1 MNTNRRDFLKD
12 TAFAAF
18 AAGLAGCATS
28 KAAGGGATGSLV
40 GFRTAPMD
48 RIRVGFIGVGERGM
62 AALHRVMLF
71 KGVEVTAVGDIRTE
85 AAEEGVAFLKK
96 WKLPGSD
103 AVKAYCGKEDS
114 WKALCEDPN
123 VDILYILTPAHLHTE
138 MIIYGLEC
146 GKHVLIEV
154 PGCQTIEQG
163 WRIVRAAEKAQ
174 RHCYM
179 LENRCFRELETLA
192 YSMCHQDVLGEL
204 AYAEGAYI
212 HPLAWRH
219 LEDHFRNR
227 ALKQSLRMDHNWN
240 TYPTHPLGPICR
252 YFDIN
257 CGDRMT
263 TLVSMSTDD
272 FTHPAYAKANFPPDA
287 WQNKVAYRGADMNTT
302 LIRTAKGRTIELK
315 FCLSTPRPYTRIN
328 QVCGTKGIFQGEP
341 FEIYVA
347 EKPGGP
353 YGWDN
358 EPQYMNEKERE
369 AMRLKYMHPLWKTFG
384 ETVKK
389 AGSNDKASK
398 FFAGHGG
405 VDYIMDLSWIYALR
419 NGLPMPQNVYDLA
432 TWSSIVDLT
441 RMSVQSGSSPVEIPD
456 FTCGAW
462 SKLVPQ
468 PLKDIAMA
476 DVGFDPAAFVANVNA
491 WAETK
496 I

>member
-1 MNTNRRDFLKD
+1 METNRRDFLKD

-18 AAGLAGCATS
+18 AATLAGCATAKAS
-28 KAAGGGATGSLV
+28 KGVTGSLV
-40 GFRTAPMD
+40 GFRTAPTD

-71 KGVEVTAVGDIRTE
+71 EGVELAAVCDLRQE
-85 AAEEGVAFLKK
+85 AADEAAAFLKK
-96 WKLPGSD
+96 WKLPG
-103 AVKAYCGKEDS
+103 AAHVYAGKEDS
-114 WKALCEDPN
+114 WKALCQDPE

-138 MIIYGLEC
+138 MIVYGLEC

-163 WRIVRAAEKAQ
+163 WEIIRAAEKAQ

-227 ALKQSLRMDHNWN
+227 GLKKSLRMTNNWN

-287 WQNKVAYRGADMNTT
+287 WQNKVDYRGADMNTT

-315 FCLSTPRPYTRIN
+315 FNLSTPRPYTRIN
-328 QVCGTKGIFQGEP
+328 LVAGTKGIFQGEP
-341 FEIYVA
+341 FEISLC
-347 EKPGGP
+347 EKPGGL
-353 YGWDN
+353 YGWEN
-358 EPQYMNEKERE
+358 EPRYMTEKERE
-369 AMRLKYMHPLWKTFG
+369 EVRAKYMHPLWRTFG
-384 ETVKK
+384 ATVKK
-389 AGSNDKASK
+389 AGDDKKASD

-405 VDYIMDLSWIYALR
+405 VDYIMDLSWIYAFR
-419 NGLPMPQNVYDLA
+419 KGLPMPQSVYDLA

-441 RMSVQSGSSPVEIPD
+441 RQSVQSGSSPVEIPD
-456 FTCGAW
+456 FTCGGWA
-462 SKLVPQ
+462 KRVPQ
-468 PLKDIAMA
+468 TLEDISMA
-476 DVGFDPAAFVANVNA
+476 DVGFNPEKFLANVSA
-491 WAETK
+491 WAGTK
-496 I
+496 V